1 MRVVLDT
8 NILVSGIFFGGPPF
22 RILEAWRDGKV
33 RLAVTESILEE
44 YGRVGERLGRQF
56 PGIDVIPFMQLLAV
70 SADLYPPARLRKPVC
85 EHPDDD
91 KFIACAL
98 ASGSRIIV
106 SGDKGLLIVSGYRG
120 IQVLSPRAFVDQ
132 FLK

>member
-22 RILEAWRDGKV
+22 RILQAWRDGKV

-70 SADLYPPARLRKPVC
+70 SADLY
-85 EHPDDD
+85 DD